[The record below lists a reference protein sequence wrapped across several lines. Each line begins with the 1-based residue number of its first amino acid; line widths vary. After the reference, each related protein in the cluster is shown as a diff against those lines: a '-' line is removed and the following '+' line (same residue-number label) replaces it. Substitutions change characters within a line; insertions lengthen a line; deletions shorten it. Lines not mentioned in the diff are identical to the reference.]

1 MTLSC
6 MFTGTCQITCVPC
19 SSGQY
24 RSSHKDMMCWQCPE
38 GSWSAEGS
46 IECNCHKGWA
56 QQGEKSCTKCP
67 PNTFNSARGSAKC
80 QPCPLGMVSPEA
92 SDDPMSCVPCPAG
105 QYRSSLDVMR
115 RRCPDGSWSEEG
127 STKCSCNKGWT
138 QQGKTCTK
146 CSHYTFKAVRGASKC
161 QQCPLGMV
169 SPEASEDLMQCAPE
183 DWLGTLSSGLSLML
197 KSAGVLE
204 EDSHERRWR
213 LQYAETRLL
222 ELHQYTE
229 TGLMRFSAFLQQ
241 APHDFVAV
249 SHDTVS
255 WIITSLHDVI
265 LDLFVNP
272 FDFYNYFVKAAASSY
287 SSHICSR

>member
-1 MTLSC
+1 
-6 MFTGTCQITCVPC
+6 
-19 SSGQY
+19 
-24 RSSHKDMMCWQCPE
+24 
-38 GSWSAEGS
+38 
-46 IECNCHKGWA
+46 
-56 QQGEKSCTKCP
+56 
-67 PNTFNSARGSAKC
+67 
-80 QPCPLGMVSPEA
+80 
-92 SDDPMSCVPCPAG
+92 
-105 QYRSSLDVMR
+105 
-115 RRCPDGSWSEEG
+115 
-127 STKCSCNKGWT
+127 
-138 QQGKTCTK
+138 
-146 CSHYTFKAVRGASKC
+146 
-161 QQCPLGMV
+161 
-169 SPEASEDLMQCAPE
+169 
-183 DWLGTLSSGLSLML
+183 ML

>member
-1 MTLSC
+1 
-6 MFTGTCQITCVPC
+6 
-19 SSGQY
+19 
-24 RSSHKDMMCWQCPE
+24 
-38 GSWSAEGS
+38 
-46 IECNCHKGWA
+46 
-56 QQGEKSCTKCP
+56 
-67 PNTFNSARGSAKC
+67 
-80 QPCPLGMVSPEA
+80 
-92 SDDPMSCVPCPAG
+92 
-105 QYRSSLDVMR
+105 
-115 RRCPDGSWSEEG
+115 
-127 STKCSCNKGWT
+127 
-138 QQGKTCTK
+138 
-146 CSHYTFKAVRGASKC
+146 
-161 QQCPLGMV
+161 
-169 SPEASEDLMQCAPE
+169 
-183 DWLGTLSSGLSLML
+183 ML

-272 FDFYNYFVKAAASSY
+272 FDFTL
-287 SSHICSR
+287 